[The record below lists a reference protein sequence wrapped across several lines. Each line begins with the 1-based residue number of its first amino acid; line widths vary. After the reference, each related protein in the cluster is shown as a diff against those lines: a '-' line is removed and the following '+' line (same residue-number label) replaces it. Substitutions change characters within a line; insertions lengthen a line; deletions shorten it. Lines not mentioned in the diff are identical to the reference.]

1 MPGFDFPK
9 EPRHLDIT
17 DLERIE
23 RFRTRRLWRFSLR
36 LPHFAGRAQHGI
48 F

>member
-23 RFRTRRLWRFSLR
+23 RFRRRRLRRLSLR
-36 LPHFAGRAQHGI
+36 LPHLAGCA
-48 F
+48 